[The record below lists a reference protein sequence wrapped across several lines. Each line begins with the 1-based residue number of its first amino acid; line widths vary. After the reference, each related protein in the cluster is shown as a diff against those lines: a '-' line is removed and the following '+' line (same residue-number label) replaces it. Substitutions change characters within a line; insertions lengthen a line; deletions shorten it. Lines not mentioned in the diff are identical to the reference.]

1 MGFQE
6 ASYSV
11 SEAEGVLSVCA
22 VLSGQTERNVSVELS
37 ISQLPGTTAQGL
49 VIIILYINSIAVG
62 NNTMNPGVC
71 IYYRRK
77 LDTNSY
83 ECLHPLV
90 QASLMLFSSF
100 LQFKSISSQH
110 Q

>member
-49 VIIILYINSIAVG
+49 VIIILYITSIAVHG
-62 NNTMNPGVC
+62 
-71 IYYRRK
+71 
-77 LDTNSY
+77 
-83 ECLHPLV
+83 
-90 QASLMLFSSF
+90 Q
-100 LQFKSISSQH
+100 
-110 Q
+110 

>member
-1 MGFQE
+1 MPSAVITVGLQE

-11 SEAEGVLSVCA
+11 SEAEGVFSVCA

-49 VIIILYINSIAVG
+49 VIIIFSITAG
-62 NNTMNPGVC
+62 NNTMNAGVC
-71 IYYRRK
+71 IYYKLK

-90 QASLMLFSSF
+90 HASLLLFSSF
-100 LQFKSISSQH
+100 LQFK
-110 Q
+110 